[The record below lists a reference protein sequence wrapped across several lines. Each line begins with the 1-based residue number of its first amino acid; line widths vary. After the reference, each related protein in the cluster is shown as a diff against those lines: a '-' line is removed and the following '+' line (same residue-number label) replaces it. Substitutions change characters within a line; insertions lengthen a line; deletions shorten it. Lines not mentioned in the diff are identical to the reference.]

1 MISAKRRAQSVERSG
16 SPFDG
21 MAEGYDD
28 SFTHSALGQL
38 LREAVWARL
47 DAAFAPGERVL
58 ELSCGTGED
67 AIHLAR
73 RGVRVLATD
82 VSAGMLAVAQAK
94 VAHAGLTDLV
104 TVQHLDIA
112 SLSTQHSALS
122 TLPRAR
128 RTQHS
133 ALSTQHSP
141 FDGAFSNFGGLNC
154 VADQA
159 GVAAGL
165 ARRLRPGARALLCV
179 MGPLVPWEWAW
190 YGGRGEL
197 GRAVRRLRP
206 GGVAWRGLR
215 ISYPSIGTLRSA
227 YAPWFRCRRVSAVG
241 ALLPPSY
248 AELWARARPRLL
260 WALHRIER
268 RFEATPPLPWLAD
281 HYLIEL
287 ERK

>member
-1 MISAKRRAQSVERSG
+1 M
-16 SPFDG
+16 
-21 MAEGYDD
+21 
-28 SFTHSALGQL
+28 
-38 LREAVWARL
+38 
-47 DAAFAPGERVL
+47 
-58 ELSCGTGED
+58 
-67 AIHLAR
+67 
-73 RGVRVLATD
+73 
-82 VSAGMLAVAQAK
+82 
-94 VAHAGLTDLV
+94 
-104 TVQHLDIA
+104 
-112 SLSTQHSALS
+112 
-122 TLPRAR
+122 
-128 RTQHS
+128 
-133 ALSTQHSP
+133 
-141 FDGAFSNFGGLNC
+141 
-154 VADQA
+154 
-159 GVAAGL
+159 AAGL
-165 ARRLRPGARALLCV
+165 AQLLRPGARALLCV

-215 ISYPSIGTLRSA
+215 ICYPSIGTLRSA

-268 RFEATPPLPWLAD
+268 RFEAAPPLPWLAD

>member
-1 MISAKRRAQSVERSG
+1 
-16 SPFDG
+16 

-38 LREAVWARL
+38 LRQAVWARL

-82 VSAGMLAVAQAK
+82 VSTSMLAVAQAK
-94 VAHAGLTDLV
+94 VTCAGLKELV

-159 GVAAGL
+159 VVAAGL
-165 ARRLRPGARALLCV
+165 A
-179 MGPLVPWEWAW
+179 
-190 YGGRGEL
+190 
-197 GRAVRRLRP
+197 RRLRP

-268 RFEATPPLPWLAD
+268 RFEAAPPLPWLAD

>member
-1 MISAKRRAQSVERSG
+1 MISAKRKTQSVERAG

-21 MAEGYDD
+21 MAEGYDAG
-28 SFTHSALGQL
+28 FTHSALGQL
-38 LREAVWARL
+38 MREAVWARL
-47 DAAFAPGERVL
+47 DAAFAPGEHVL

-73 RGVRVLATD
+73 RGVRVLTTD

-94 VAHAGLTDLV
+94 VTCAGLAHMVEL
-104 TVQHLDIA
+104 QHLDIA
-112 SLSTQHSALS
+112 SLSPCHPVTLS
-122 TLPRAR
+122 PCHPVTSSG
-128 RTQHS
+128 H
-133 ALSTQHSP
+133 

-165 ARRLRPGARALLCV
+165 AQLLRPGARALLCV

-190 YGGRGEL
+190 YLGRGQPAKAL
-197 GRAVRRLRP
+197 RRLRP
-206 GGVAWRGLR
+206 GGVQWRGLTIR
-215 ISYPSIGTLRSA
+215 YPSIGTLLRA
-227 YAPWFRCRRVSAVG
+227 CAPHFRPLRGTAIG

-248 AELWARARPRLL
+248 VEPWAKEHPLL
-260 WALHRIER
+260 LHALDRIER
-268 RFEATPPLPWLAD
+268 RFERAWPLPWLAD

-287 ERK
+287 ECM

>member
-1 MISAKRRAQSVERSG
+1 MSLAPLAAAPPLS

-21 MAEGYDD
+21 MAEGYDAG
-28 SFTHSALGQL
+28 FTHSALGQL
-38 LREAVWARL
+38 MREAVWGRL
-47 DAAFAPGERVL
+47 DAAFAPGEHVL

-73 RGVRVLATD
+73 RGVRVLTTD

-112 SLSTQHSALS
+112 SLT
-122 TLPRAR
+122 TLP
-128 RTQHS
+128 
-133 ALSTQHSP
+133 STVHRPPSTAP

-165 ARRLRPGARALLCV
+165 AQLLRPGARALLCV

-215 ISYPSIGTLRSA
+215 ICYPSIGTLRSA

-268 RFEATPPLPWLAD
+268 RFEAAPPLPWLAD